1 VGWAFL
7 IGFLLLVTLWA
18 IAALA
23 IDVPV
28 PWLGRILA
36 VLYVAAVLTLW
47 LVSRR
52 RILNVLCTIG
62 AFALVLAWWLLIP
75 PSNQRDWQPD
85 VAVLPYS
92 ETTGSQITV
101 HNIRN
106 CDYRSETDY
115 DVHYYDKTYDLD
127 KLRSVDLYLVN
138 WGAPSIA
145 HTMVSFGFEDGSFL
159 CISIE
164 TRKEKGESYSALKG
178 FFRQFELIYVVA
190 DERDLVRLRTNY
202 RKGEEVFLYR
212 INASPAGARALF
224 LSYLKRVNQLHSY
237 PEWYNALTS
246 NCTTNIRVQA
256 DQAGGRRTP
265 WDLRILLNGKIDELL
280 YERSRISTRLPFA
293 ELKQR
298 CHINERARR
307 ADKDPAFSEL
317 IRRD

>member
-1 VGWAFL
+1 M
-7 IGFLLLVTLWA
+7 FLLLITLWA

-23 IDVPV
+23 IDVRV

-36 VLYVAAVLTLW
+36 VLYLGALVTLW

-52 RILNVLCTIG
+52 RLLNVLCTIG
-62 AFALVLAWWLLIP
+62 AFAFVLAWWLLIP

-85 VAVLPYS
+85 MAVLAYS
-92 ETTGSQITV
+92 ETSGSQITV

-115 DVHYYDKTYDLD
+115 DVHHYDKTFDLD

-145 HTMVSFGFEDGSFL
+145 HTMVSFGFEDSSFL

-202 RKGEEVFLYR
+202 RKGEEVFVYR

-224 LSYLKRVNQLHSY
+224 LSYLKRVNQLHAH

-256 DQAGGRRTP
+256 DQAGGHRTP

-280 YERSRISTRLPFA
+280 YERGRITTKLPFA

-298 CHINERARR
+298 SHINERARR

-317 IRRD
+317 IRQD